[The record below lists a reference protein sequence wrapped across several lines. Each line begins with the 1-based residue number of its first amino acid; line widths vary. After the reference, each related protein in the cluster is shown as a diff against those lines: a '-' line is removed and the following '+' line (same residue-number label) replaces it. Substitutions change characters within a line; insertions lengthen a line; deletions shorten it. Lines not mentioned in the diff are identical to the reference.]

1 MLTEG
6 QLIFAIIFLIC
17 FLIIIILSYRKDKK
31 IHHKNYKNVKWVL
44 IGFLIF
50 IAAIVLIKNMMKNS

>member
-1 MLTEG
+1 MFTEG
-6 QLIFAIIFLIC
+6 QLIFAFFFLIS

-44 IGFLIF
+44 IGFIIF
-50 IAAIVLIKNMMKNS
+50 VIIITFTKNVLKK